1 MTLMKAKKPLALLLA
16 LLAALSLLGTT
27 ALAAGLPEET
37 IAAQT
42 ELCGEDCGHTHE
54 EVFSHTEHT
63 EESLPEPE
71 EIAVPVATPLLE
83 QPEPEAGQPS
93 DTSGVIP
100 GSGIYWELNEY
111 GWLMLSGNGSCP
123 TFVSPD
129 DQPWAA
135 VREQITQVW
144 FEDMDALCIPSLAYW
159 FTGCTA
165 LTMAEIPYTTPV
177 IGAAAF
183 ADCPSLRQIQLY
195 YSGAFTIVPGA
206 FSTGSLTPLLVLFI
220 PEYDSVLGTLA
231 AYDWTEDRR
240 AAYFEDVYGITLL
253 ATGYCSN
260 CKRTCSYTVEYEQ
273 WTNSEHCVRH
283 WCSNCGYDQAGGVN
297 GEAHSFRSGVCSKCG
312 YSNGSGGGGGGGGN
326 VCYHSSTRT
335 SWSGCDWY
343 EYCRSCGALVDYG
356 TSHGT
361 YVYGAWEYYSSSQ
374 HRRVFGCEV
383 VFGADFDG
391 IVLRRDDLQRP
402 HQQHDQAME
411 QHARFLLD
419 NFRPPEHQP
428 GMAQQVER
436 TIRALL
442 PHGRHS
448 LAQVAQAMGCTVRA
462 LQRQLEERGTSY
474 QQCLDNVRTH
484 AAKRGLSNARL
495 SINEV
500 AVQAGFAENSSFTR
514 WFQSRHQLSP
524 SQWRQQQGQG

>member
-1 MTLMKAKKPLALLLA
+1 MPAVTVPPQIRSVSLSKFSQVAQSFGQDPYALLRQAGLDQSCLVSPDLRVPENAFAGLLEASAAQTPHAAIGLQMGASWRLSDFGHISLALQHQASLQA
-16 LLAALSLLGTT
+16 LLGTLKEYQHLLSST
-27 ALAAGLPEET
+27 VAVETVQHGELAMLQLQLET
-37 IAAQT
+37 GRSDPGRHPV
-42 ELCGEDCGHTHE
+42 ELGVASVLSLCKHQLGSAWAPASVH
-54 EVFSHTEHT
+54 FSH
-63 EESLPEPE
+63 
-71 EIAVPVATPLLE
+71 
-83 QPEPEAGQPS
+83 
-93 DTSGVIP
+93 
-100 GSGIYWELNEY
+100 
-111 GWLMLSGNGSCP
+111 
-123 TFVSPD
+123 
-129 DQPWAA
+129 AA
-135 VREQITQVW
+135 P
-144 FEDMDALCIPSLAYW
+144 A
-159 FTGCTA
+159 
-165 LTMAEIPYTTPV
+165 
-177 IGAAAF
+177 
-183 ADCPSLRQIQLY
+183 
-195 YSGAFTIVPGA
+195 
-206 FSTGSLTPLLVLFI
+206 
-220 PEYDSVLGTLA
+220 
-231 AYDWTEDRR
+231 
-240 AAYFEDVYGITLL
+240 
-253 ATGYCSN
+253 
-260 CKRTCSYTVEYEQ
+260 
-273 WTNSEHCVRH
+273 
-283 WCSNCGYDQAGGVN
+283 
-297 GEAHSFRSGVCSKCG
+297 
-312 YSNGSGGGGGGGGN
+312 
-326 VCYHSSTRT
+326 
-335 SWSGCDWY
+335 
-343 EYCRSCGALVDYG
+343 
-356 TSHGT
+356 
-361 YVYGAWEYYSSSQ
+361 SSSQ
-374 HRRVFGCEV
+374 HRRVFGCDV

>member
-42 ELCGEDCGHTHE
+42 ELCDEDCGHTHE

-71 EIAVPVATPLLE
+71 EIAVPVATPLME

-273 WTNSEHCVRH
+273 WTNSEHCVRY
-283 WCSNCGYDQAGGVN
+283 WCSNCGYYDAFMDADGCTN
-297 GEAHSFRSGVCSKCG
+297 LRTTAKEL
-312 YSNGSGGGGGGGGN
+312 N
-326 VCYHSSTRT
+326 VPER
-335 SWSGCDWY
+335 W
-343 EYCRSCGALVDYG
+343 
-356 TSHGT
+356 
-361 YVYGAWEYYSSSQ
+361 
-374 HRRVFGCEV
+374 F
-383 VFGADFDG
+383 
-391 IVLRRDDLQRP
+391 
-402 HQQHDQAME
+402 
-411 QHARFLLD
+411 ARFL
-419 NFRPPEHQP
+419 
-428 GMAQQVER
+428 QQTGFLYR
-436 TIRALL
+436 SPAGNLMPYAIPR
-442 PHGRHS
+442 
-448 LAQVAQAMGCTVRA
+448 
-462 LQRQLEERGTSY
+462 
-474 QQCLDNVRTH
+474 N
-484 AAKRGLSNARL
+484 RGLFRVRDYVRNGHSGAYTLITPMGKSLFRELLRCGEAASN
-495 SINEV
+495 
-500 AVQAGFAENSSFTR
+500 
-514 WFQSRHQLSP
+514 
-524 SQWRQQQGQG
+524 

>member
-144 FEDMDALCIPSLAYW
+144 FEDMDALSIPSLAYW

-165 LTMAEIPYTTPV
+165 LTMAEIPYTTQRTWP
-177 IGAAAF
+177 F
-183 ADCPSLRQIQLY
+183 R
-195 YSGAFTIVPGA
+195 T
-206 FSTGSLTPLLVLFI
+206 
-220 PEYDSVLGTLA
+220 
-231 AYDWTEDRR
+231 
-240 AAYFEDVYGITLL
+240 
-253 ATGYCSN
+253 TGYAASN
-260 CKRTCSYTVEYEQ
+260 SLQTQYPEKGFFS
-273 WTNSEHCVRH
+273 VR
-283 WCSNCGYDQAGGVN
+283 A
-297 GEAHSFRSGVCSKCG
+297 FRLA
-312 YSNGSGGGGGGGGN
+312 
-326 VCYHSSTRT
+326 
-335 SWSGCDWY
+335 
-343 EYCRSCGALVDYG
+343 RS
-356 TSHGT
+356 
-361 YVYGAWEYYSSSQ
+361 
-374 HRRVFGCEV
+374 
-383 VFGADFDG
+383 
-391 IVLRRDDLQRP
+391 LQRM
-402 HQQHDQAME
+402 Q
-411 QHARFLLD
+411 
-419 NFRPPEHQP
+419 
-428 GMAQQVER
+428 
-436 TIRALL
+436 
-442 PHGRHS
+442 
-448 LAQVAQAMGCTVRA
+448 
-462 LQRQLEERGTSY
+462 
-474 QQCLDNVRTH
+474 
-484 AAKRGLSNARL
+484 KR
-495 SINEV
+495 
-500 AVQAGFAENSSFTR
+500 
-514 WFQSRHQLSP
+514 
-524 SQWRQQQGQG
+524 